1 MSEKTSIADAY
12 LAIIPSMDGS
22 QGAITKELTGM
33 LGGAGG
39 AAEQAGTVAGASL
52 GAGLLSKAKAV
63 LAPAAVG
70 AAIVGVG
77 TGLYK
82 IGEVF
87 DDVTDTIRTGTGA
100 TGDALD
106 GLVAVA
112 KNVGSEVPA
121 QWDEIGSTVADVNTR
136 MGLSGDTLQTVSE
149 QYLEAGRIL
158 GETVDI
164 NKTSA
169 AFSAFKVQG
178 DDVVGAMDTLFQ
190 VSQATG
196 VGMNDLATAV
206 SQNAP
211 AMQNL
216 GFSFE
221 ETAALA
227 GSLDKAGLNST
238 QTMTAMSKGLVTLAK
253 DGEEPQEAF
262 RRVTDEIDG
271 MIASGDTAGAIDLAS
286 GIFGTR
292 AANQFVGAVQNG
304 TLELDNLVG
313 AVGASNDTIL
323 GVADDTADFA
333 ETWQVVKN
341 NAQLALEP
349 LGSAVFG
356 MLGDTL
362 ANLIEPMQTI
372 SSWMQENPTLVMVI
386 VGVIGTLAAAI
397 AIATAAQWAWNAAQ
411 MASPVTW
418 IIVGIVALIAAI
430 VLLATNW
437 DTVVAWIKDVG
448 SAFLEWWDG
457 LWASAGAWVSQT
469 WDSITTWVTEKWTAL
484 ITGVQLIGAVFTA
497 WWNNLWATVGSFLS
511 EKWDAMIA
519 WVTGIPG
526 RFMAGLAA
534 LGQLAA
540 NFAAWV
546 GGAKDAAVNK
556 FNELVSW
563 VTGIPGRIL
572 GALGN
577 LGSLLWNAGSQII
590 AGLWD
595 GLRSKFE
602 SVKSW
607 VSGIGDWIAAH
618 KGPKAYDLQLLVP
631 NGGWIMDGLNRGLT
645 TGFGDVLGNVSGMA
659 AQIRGEIDGATIN
672 AATGPSLAAAV
683 PAYKAGTFDAMF
695 APRQY
700 RLLDGAVVSPD
711 EAGMLRVFSG
721 IIEEVLDASGDLRS
735 KVGV

>member
-1 MSEKTSIADAY
+1 MAEKTSIADAY
-12 LAIIPSMDGS
+12 LAIIPSMEGS

-158 GETVDI
+158 GETVDV

-169 AFSAFKVQG
+169 AFSAFKIQG

-190 VSQATG
+190 VSQSTG
-196 VGMNDLATAV
+196 VGMNDLATSV

-238 QTMTAMSKGLVTLAK
+238 QMMTAMSKGLVTLAK

-313 AVGASNDTIL
+313 AVGASGDTIL
-323 GVADDTADFA
+323 GVGDDTADFA

-349 LGSAVFG
+349 LGSAVFS

-362 ANLIEPMQTI
+362 ANLIDPMQAI
-372 SSWMQENPTLVMVI
+372 SSWMQENPGLTQGI
-386 VGVIGTLAAAI
+386 VVGLGLLAVALGVAA
-397 AIATAAQWAWNAAQ
+397 AAQWVMNSALL
-411 MASPVTW
+411 ASPVTW

-448 SAFLEWWDG
+448 SSFLEWWNG
-457 LWASAGAWVSQT
+457 LWASVGAWVSQT

-484 ITGVQLIGAVFTA
+484 ITGVQLIGAAFID
-497 WWNNLWATVGSFLS
+497 WWNNLWATVGNFLS
-511 EKWDAMIA
+511 EKWNAMID

-534 LGQLAA
+534 LGQLGAQ
-540 NFAAWV
+540 FAAWV
-546 GGAKDAAVNK
+546 GGAKDAAVNE
-556 FNELVSW
+556 FWDLVNW
-563 VTGIPGRIL
+563 VGGIPGRIL
-572 GALGN
+572 SALGD
-577 LGSLLWNAGSQII
+577 LGSLLADAGRQII
-590 AGLWD
+590 SGLWN
-595 GLRSKFE
+595 GLKEKFE
-602 SVKSW
+602 EVKGW
-607 VSGIGDWIAAH
+607 VSGIGDWIADH
-618 KGPKAYDLQLLVP
+618 KGPKAYDLKLLVP
-631 NGGWIMDGLNRGLT
+631 NGGWIMDGLNAGLT
-645 TGFGDVLGNVSGMA
+645 SGFSDVLGNVSGMA
-659 AQIRGEIDGATIN
+659 AQIRDEIDGATIN
-672 AATGPSLAAAV
+672 AATASSLAV
-683 PAYKAGTFDAMF
+683 PAYKAGN
-695 APRQY
+695 
-700 RLLDGAVVSPD
+700 VSPAYG
-711 EAGMLRVFSG
+711 AGGMRFEQTNTVVAQDPVVAARFVAQETRGLLGVMLP
-721 IIEEVLDASGDLRS
+721 
-735 KVGV
+735 

>member
-1 MSEKTSIADAY
+1 MAEKTSIADAY
-12 LAIIPSMDGS
+12 LAIIPSMEGS

-52 GAGLLSKAKAV
+52 GDGLLSKAKAV

-158 GETVDI
+158 GETVDV

-196 VGMNDLATAV
+196 VGMNDLATSV

-238 QTMTAMSKGLVTLAK
+238 QTMTAMSRGLVTLAK

-313 AVGASNDTIL
+313 AVGASGDTIL
-323 GVADDTADFA
+323 GVGDDTADFA

-349 LGSAVFG
+349 LGSTVFS

-362 ANLIEPMQTI
+362 ANLIEPMQSI
-372 SSWMQENPTLVMVI
+372 STWFQENPAAVEILA
-386 VGVIGTLAAAI
+386 GVLGGVLLAAII
-397 AIATAAQWAWNAAQ
+397 AVTAATVSWTIAMLAN
-411 MASPVTW
+411 PTTW

-457 LWASAGAWVSQT
+457 LWASVGTWVSQT

-484 ITGVQLIGAVFTA
+484 ITGVQLIGAAFTD

-519 WVTGIPG
+519 WVTGVPD

-534 LGQLAA
+534 LGQLGAR
-540 NFAAWV
+540 FAAWV

-572 GALGN
+572 GALGSV
-577 LGSLLWNAGSQII
+577 GSLLSDAGRQII
-590 AGLWD
+590 AGLWN
-595 GLRSKFE
+595 GLKSKFE
-602 SVKSW
+602 EVKGW

-645 TGFGDVLGNVSGMA
+645 SGFGDVLGNVSGMA
-659 AQIRGEIDGATIN
+659 AQIRDEIDGATIN
-672 AATGPSLAAAV
+672 AATASSLAAAV
-683 PAYKAGTFDAMF
+683 PAYKAANV
-695 APRQY
+695 APAYGAGGMRFEQTNTVVAQDPVVAA
-700 RLLDGAVVSPD
+700 RFVAQETRGLLGV
-711 EAGMLRVFSG
+711 MLP
-721 IIEEVLDASGDLRS
+721 
-735 KVGV
+735 